1 MLPLVSRRGW
11 FGTLRLIIPLL
22 LFAFLPAPA
31 RAQELP
37 AGWEQGLFEVRVGSL
52 PAATLMVVVND
63 QGRVLVP
70 LRPVLELGGTPME
83 LGASGNT
90 VVIRATPEGPPV
102 TLDVAGARVLG
113 ADTVTLEPGELLR
126 AGGEIYLAAPAL
138 ARVLGAEAQVE
149 WESLSITFS
158 RGTPFP
164 AEALRE
170 VESRRRQE
178 LLQQAGEVRLGGDS
192 VRYRAVNGAGVL
204 DWAMSGRVG
213 SESAAPALRL
223 GSGFS
228 VAGGML
234 TLRGTLAADSG
245 SAGLLDPTVAYHRVF
260 PAGRWI
266 RQLQLGDHLGGGL
279 RARSLRGVSI
289 GNAPF
294 YRRTRFDQVLLSPEL
309 PPGWQYEVYQG
320 GRLVGFSD
328 AAAQRPVA
336 VPLEYGSTPVQVKMY
351 GPAGEIRQS
360 SIVYAVPVGQLPAGV
375 TEYSAGGGL
384 CPRGECDLTGY
395 VDLRRGVTRTLT
407 LVGGF
412 EYEQSADTT
421 VAAAGFR
428 PYAAVSALPRPGT
441 IVEVQ
446 ALARSFVRG
455 SVQHVAAGGVV
466 QGTAG
471 VNWPGSG
478 QFSFAP
484 LAGPRWQVAGGF
496 SRSAVRAGP
505 LRAFALNGR
514 LEGTAET
521 GMDRVRVSAA
531 TGFSW
536 MRLEGGYESGGP
548 GSPAVV
554 FIQPSVSMPRFV
566 PRWLRGSGLSGSV
579 AMAEGGVRQAALNTS
594 VQTGASSYATVAV
607 QWLPDGQGT
616 ALHVGFARR
625 FGFAN
630 VQTQAASMRDGVE
643 GSWSAEGSV
652 AYGGARRALP
662 LPHRGTGMAGVGGR
676 VYYDLDGDG
685 RFGAG
690 DRPLEGIGVRI
701 GAVTARTEADGS
713 YRVWSVLPFEVAS
726 VALDSLSMSDPN
738 WVPVR
743 SMEQVRPAPHVF
755 ATVDIPLVQTRELAG
770 RLVAGRDIP
779 TVGGVTLELVSRET
793 GVSQRT
799 VTFSDGE
806 YYLSRLRP
814 GTYEIRVAESSLRAL
829 NARAEP
835 SPAIIVVPSGGES
848 LLVEAPVI
856 TLELQR

>member
-1 MLPLVSRRGW
+1 MLPLASRRGW
-11 FGTLRLIIPLL
+11 CGTLRFIIPLL
-22 LFAFLPAPA
+22 FSLLPAYA
-31 RAQELP
+31 RAQDLP

-70 LRPVLELGGTPME
+70 LRPVMELSGTPME
-83 LGASGNT
+83 LAAGGNT
-90 VVIRATPEGPPV
+90 VVIRPHAEGPPV
-102 TLDVAGARVLG
+102 TVDVAGARVLG
-113 ADTVTLEPGELLR
+113 ADTVALEAGELVR
-126 AGGEIYLAAPAL
+126 AGGEIYLAAPVL
-138 ARVLGAEAQVE
+138 ARLLGAEAQVE
-149 WESLSITFS
+149 WESLSIAFS
-158 RGTPFP
+158 RGVPFA
-164 AEALRE
+164 AETRRE
-170 VESRRRQE
+170 VESRRRLE
-178 LLQQAGEVRLGGDS
+178 LLQQGGEVRPGGDS
-192 VRYRAVNGAGVL
+192 VRYQAVSGAGVL

-213 SESAAPALRL
+213 SQSAAPALRL

-266 RQLQLGDHLGGGL
+266 RQLQVGDHLSGGL
-279 RARSLRGVSI
+279 RARSMRGISI

-294 YRRTRFDQVLLSPEL
+294 HRRTRFDQVLLAPEL

-375 TEYSAGGGL
+375 TEYAAGAGL
-384 CPRGECDLTGY
+384 CPRGDCDVTGY
-395 VDLRRGVTRTLT
+395 ADLRRGLTRTLT
-407 LVGGF
+407 VVGGF
-412 EYEQSADTT
+412 EYEQAADST
-421 VAAAGFR
+421 APAGGLR
-428 PYAAVSALPRPGT
+428 PYGAVSALPRPGT

-455 SVQHVAAGGVV
+455 AVQHIAAGGVV
-466 QGTAG
+466 QATAG

-484 LAGPRWQVAGGF
+484 LASPRWHASGGF
-496 SRSAVRAGP
+496 SRSALRAGP

-514 LEGTAET
+514 VEGTAET
-521 GMDRVRVSAA
+521 GVDRVRVSGA
-531 TGFSW
+531 TAVKW
-536 MRLEGGYESGGP
+536 MRLEGGYESGGA
-548 GSPAVV
+548 GTPAVV
-554 FIQPSVSMPRFV
+554 FIQPSVSMPRFA
-566 PRWLRGSGLSGSV
+566 PRWLRGSALSGSV

-594 VQTGASSYATVAV
+594 LQTGSSSYATVAL

-630 VQTQAASMRDGVE
+630 VQTQAASVRDRVE

-676 VYYDLDGDG
+676 VFYDLDGDG

-690 DRPLEGIGVRI
+690 DRALQGATVRI
-701 GAVTARTEADGS
+701 GSVSVKTAEDGS

-726 VALDSLSMSDPN
+726 VALDSLSLADPN

-743 SMEQVRPAPHVF
+743 AMEQVRPAPHVF
-755 ATVDIPLVQTRELAG
+755 STVDIPLVQTRELAG
-770 RLVAGRDIP
+770 RLVPGRDIP
-779 TVGGVTLELVSRET
+779 TVGGVTLELVNRET
-793 GVSQRT
+793 GATTRT

-806 YYLSRLRP
+806 YYLSRVRP

-835 SPAIIVVPSGGES
+835 SPAVIVVPPGGES
-848 LLVEAPVI
+848 VLVEASVI
-856 TLELQR
+856 TLQLQR